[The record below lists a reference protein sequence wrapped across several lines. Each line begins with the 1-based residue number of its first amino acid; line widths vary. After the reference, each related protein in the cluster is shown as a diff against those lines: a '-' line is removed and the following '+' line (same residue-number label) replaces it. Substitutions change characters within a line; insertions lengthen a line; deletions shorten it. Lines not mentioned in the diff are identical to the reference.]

1 MITVIS
7 DEVLDAAREL
17 NRRDICRLE
26 AQLGNE
32 AEQQAPA
39 ATADNEDDDEIWAK
53 YEGIEGLKGAAGQPI
68 KVGGSY
74 YSYGPYPRNRRILA
88 DVALAAGWT
97 VEKARILERRCVAK
111 MARHLKDVEK
121 GSSPM
126 VDLSD
131 PNQPRMANGRPFTF
145 QHISWSFLPWYVR
158 AELREMDPGKMA
170 VVKAAVLDLY
180 EANSKTGR
188 KVLPPC
194 PGGGR
199 KSDALPVGDAEIAR
213 AQEEL
218 DRAERYSR
226 ALHLRYEEKR
236 RYLSP
241 DEVKRHIKARIASGK
256 VSEEDFCRAIDVTA
270 EELAAFMAERK
281 LRPQHESKV
290 FHNALE
296 YLKPHRRGRRA

>member
-7 DEVLDAAREL
+7 DKVLDAAREL
-17 NRRDICRLE
+17 NRRDIQRLE
-26 AQLGNE
+26 AQLETE

-39 ATADNEDDDEIWAK
+39 ATADNEDDQIWAK

-74 YSYGPYPRNRRILA
+74 YSYGPYPRNRRVLA
-88 DVALAAGWT
+88 DIALAAGWT
-97 VEKARILERRCVAK
+97 VEKARILERRCITK

-121 GSSPM
+121 GSPM

-131 PNQPRMANGRPFTF
+131 PNQPRMSNGRPFTF
-145 QHISWSFLPWYVR
+145 QHISWSFLPGYVR
-158 AELREMDPGKMA
+158 AELREMDPDKMA
-170 VVKAAVLDLY
+170 VIKAAVLDLY
-180 EANSKTGR
+180 ETNSKTGR

-194 PGGGR
+194 PGGR
-199 KSDALPVGDAEIAR
+199 RSDALPVGEAEIAR

-226 ALHLRYEEKR
+226 ALHLRYEEKW

-241 DEVKRHIKARIASGK
+241 DEVKRQIKARIGSGD
-256 VSEEDFCRAIDVTA
+256 VSEEDFCRTIDVTP

-296 YLKPHRRGRRA
+296 HLKPHRQGRRA